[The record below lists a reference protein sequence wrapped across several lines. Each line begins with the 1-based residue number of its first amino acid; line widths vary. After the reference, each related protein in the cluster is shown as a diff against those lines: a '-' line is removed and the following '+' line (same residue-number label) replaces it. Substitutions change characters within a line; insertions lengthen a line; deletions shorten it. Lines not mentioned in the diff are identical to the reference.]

1 MLLPIHNQIYLYFL
15 THIAYLGLV
24 ISPGSSAKAILRV
37 LQKVQVAIA
46 DTLHRL
52 SFQPLD
58 WNLSVLSLSYF
69 FQYLLLIVKNAKLK
83 EINFLVG
90 KTLHLWWLKKCHF
103 LKKIKSGTIHLMWDE
118 KPFEFGKQM
127 ISNRN
132 AFNCWITTS
141 FEIYVAH
148 FKLNRF
154 DWSRLDWLTKQQ
166 LRNRS

>member
-1 MLLPIHNQIYLYFL
+1 MLLPPHSQIHVYFL

-37 LQKVQVAIA
+37 LQKVQVAIPV
-46 DTLHRL
+46 TLHRL

-90 KTLHLWWLKKCHF
+90 KTLHL
-103 LKKIKSGTIHLMWDE
+103 
-118 KPFEFGKQM
+118 
-127 ISNRN
+127 
-132 AFNCWITTS
+132 
-141 FEIYVAH
+141 
-148 FKLNRF
+148 
-154 DWSRLDWLTKQQ
+154 
-166 LRNRS
+166 